1 MGRYR
6 VRRSPRPTARTQINI
21 LNTLLANLT
30 SGDEALAETAMNEL
44 IARGEEVFPALE
56 ALHKSP
62 NADHRWWALSV
73 LAQIEGADIAWMLS
87 GLNDEAAEVRQC
99 AALGLSSHPNDK
111 SVSAL
116 IKSLYDPDPM
126 VSTLSSNALAQIGE
140 SAVLPLLAV
149 LEKNKPN
156 EEKSIQE
163 KAARLG
169 AMRAL
174 ATIADPRAIPAM
186 MTALEEDDSIFIKH
200 WAEVGLKELGQE
212 MVYFKTE

>member
-1 MGRYR
+1 MD
-6 VRRSPRPTARTQINI
+6 
-21 LNTLLANLT
+21 TLLANLT

-44 IARGEEVFPALE
+44 VARGEEVFPALE
-56 ALHKSP
+56 ALLESP

-73 LAQIEGADIAWMLS
+73 LAQIEGADINWMLA
-87 GLNDEAAEVRQC
+87 GLNDKSAEVRQC
-99 AALGLSSHPNDK
+99 AALGLSGHPNHK
-111 SVSAL
+111 AVPAL
-116 IKSLYDPDPM
+116 IKSLYDSDSM

-140 SAVLPLLAV
+140 SALFPLLAV
-149 LEKNKPN
+149 LEKKKP
-156 EEKSIQE
+156 EESIQE

-186 MTALEEDDSIFIKH
+186 MTALEEDDSIFMKY

>member
-6 VRRSPRPTARTQINI
+6 ASRSPCPTARTQINI
-21 LNTLLANLT
+21 LDTLLANLT

-44 IARGEEVFPALE
+44 VARGEEVFPALE
-56 ALHKSP
+56 ALLESP

-73 LAQIEGADIAWMLS
+73 LAQIEGADIAWMLA

-99 AALGLSSHPNDK
+99 AALGLSVHPSDK
-111 SVSAL
+111 SIPAL
-116 IKSLYDPDPM
+116 IESLYDLDSM

-149 LEKNKPN
+149 LDKNKRT
-156 EEKSIQE
+156 QD

-186 MTALEEDDSIFIKH
+186 MTALEEDDSIFVKH